1 MNPFNPYCIARGL
14 VAENRPSINGAE
26 DAECRASRIFA
37 VVVPET
43 GVVVRTFGVDSAL
56 SVCLKSIATALVEKD
71 MSPFALMLSA
81 QQGKDENLF
90 KQEVKW
96 VIGHGS
102 TVAISAEIEYHG
114 STPGVSVRVAGDP
127 DGWSHLMMVLIH
139 DLLKDGFSFEA
150 IVECLQTGAR
160 SATKK

>member
-43 GVVVRTFGVDSAL
+43 GVVARTFGVDSAL

-90 KQEVKW
+90 KQEMKW
-96 VIGHGS
+96 GFSHTAPVSIL
-102 TVAISAEIEYHG
+102 AEIEYH
-114 STPGVSVRVAGDP
+114 SSVPGVSVKTVGDP
-127 DGWSHLMMVLIH
+127 DSWSHLLVVLVYY
-139 DLLKDGFSFEA
+139 LLKEGFPFDA
-150 IVECLQTGAR
+150 IIDCLQTGAR
-160 SATKK
+160 NVTKM

>member
-1 MNPFNPYCIARGL
+1 MNPFNPDCIARGL
-14 VAENRPSINGAE
+14 MAESHPAANRAADTECHTPQILVAVIPGTGLEVCAFGN
-26 DAECRASRIFA
+26 
-37 VVVPET
+37 ET
-43 GVVVRTFGVDSAL
+43 IL
-56 SVCLKSIATALVEKD
+56 SVFLERIAAFLVEKD

-90 KQEVKW
+90 KQEIKW
-96 VIGHGS
+96 VIDHGFA
-102 TVAISAEIEYHG
+102 VAISAEIEYHG
-114 STPGVSVRVAGDP
+114 STPGVSVRVAGEP
-127 DGWSHLMMVLIH
+127 DSWSHLMVVLIH

>member
-1 MNPFNPYCIARGL
+1 MNPFNPGCIARGL
-14 VAENRPSINGAE
+14 MTENDLPNRMEKDTECHTPRILVATIPGTGLEVYAFGN
-26 DAECRASRIFA
+26 
-37 VVVPET
+37 ET
-43 GVVVRTFGVDSAL
+43 IL
-56 SVCLKSIATALVEKD
+56 SVFLERIAATLVEKD